1 MIKRVAVTGAGG
13 LVGAPL
19 VRCLLENGCE
29 VAPVVRSA
37 AALETFADV
46 RHRLA
51 CITGD
56 LRSDDVARTL
66 EAFRPD
72 ACIHAAWYTV
82 PGRYQHGIENLDS
95 VVATASLLKSLT
107 RTTCRRLVMIGTCA
121 QYQPVDDSLTETS
134 ADNPGTLYA
143 ACKQAAWMMTEGTAA
158 ECGWTAVN
166 ARLFQVYGS
175 REPEARMVPS
185 VIRSLLASKRC
196 PLTTGSQIR
205 DFLHVEDVAD
215 ALAMVVRRNDLTGV
229 VNVAGGRP
237 VAVADVARSIG
248 AQLHRADLLGFG
260 DRSASA
266 DDPPSLCARLGR
278 LHDIGWRPRLEL
290 PDGLRHTIAW
300 WKERVT
306 HER

>member
-1 MIKRVAVTGAGG
+1 MRVAVTGAGG
-13 LVGAPL
+13 FVGAPL
-19 VRCLLENGCE
+19 VRCLLENGCD
-29 VAPVVRSA
+29 VAPLVRSPA
-37 AALETFADV
+37 SLEAFADV
-46 RHRLA
+46 RHRLT

-56 LRSDDVARTL
+56 LRSDAVGRAL
-66 EAFRPD
+66 ELFRPD
-72 ACIHAAWYTV
+72 ACIHAAWYAV

-107 RTTCRRLVMIGTCA
+107 RTTCRRFVMIGTCA
-121 QYQPVDDSLTETS
+121 QYQPVEDSLTETS

-143 ACKQAAWMMTEGTAA
+143 ACKQAAWMMTAGAAA
-158 ECGWTAVN
+158 ECGGTAVN
-166 ARLFQVYGS
+166 ARLFQVYGP

-185 VIRSLLASKRC
+185 VIRSLLASQRC

-215 ALAMVVRRNDLTGV
+215 ALAMVVRRNDITGV

-248 AQLHRADLLGFG
+248 AQLHRAELLGFG
-260 DRSASA
+260 ERPASA
-266 DDPPSLCARLGR
+266 DDAPSLWARPGR
-278 LHDIGWRPRLEL
+278 LHDIGWRPRRDLA
-290 PDGLRHTIAW
+290 DGLRHTIAW

-306 HER
+306 NGR

>member
-1 MIKRVAVTGAGG
+1 MRVAVTGAGG
-13 LVGAPL
+13 FVGGPL
-19 VRCLLENGCE
+19 VRCLLEHGCE
-29 VAPVVRSA
+29 VAALVRSA
-37 AALETFADV
+37 PALETFADV
-46 RHRLA
+46 RHRLT

-56 LRSDDVARTL
+56 LRSDDVGRAL
-66 EAFRPD
+66 ETFRPD
-72 ACIHAAWYTV
+72 ACIHGAWYTV
-82 PGRYQHGIENLDS
+82 PGRYQHGLENLDS
-95 VVATASLLKSLT
+95 VGATATLLRSLT
-107 RTTCRRLVMIGTCA
+107 RTTCRRFVMIGTCA
-121 QYQPVDDSLTETS
+121 QYQRVEDSLTETS

-143 ACKQAAWMMTEGTAA
+143 ASKQAAWMMTEGVAA
-158 ECGWTAVN
+158 ECGWTAAN
-166 ARLFQVYGS
+166 ARLFQVYGP

-215 ALAMVVRRNDLTGV
+215 ALAMVVRRNDISGV

-248 AQLHRADLLGFG
+248 EQLHRAQLLGFG
-260 DRSASA
+260 ERPASA
-266 DDPPSLCARLGR
+266 DDPPSLWARPGR

-290 PDGLRHTIAW
+290 PDGLRHTIEW

-306 HER
+306 NGC